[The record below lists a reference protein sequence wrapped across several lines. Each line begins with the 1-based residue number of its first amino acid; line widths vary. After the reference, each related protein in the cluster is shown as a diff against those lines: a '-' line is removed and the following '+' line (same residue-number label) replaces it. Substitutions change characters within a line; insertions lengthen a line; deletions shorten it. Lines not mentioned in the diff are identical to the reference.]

1 MFNRPRCRDWTA
13 LATQQ
18 LRLRNLIQIS
28 GHNIVCEPKC
38 SIYFTLHL
46 TSMSAPFFTSEKLE
60 SYKNAIWPEINC
72 QSIVKSTSHSVC
84 IRVWQRTQQTADSDT
99 AVDKVLFLWG
109 VYFSGLVPISKRTDV
124 KLNENSLVFHIHG
137 GFFTSTNCLEPDSV
151 YKQLQFIGV
160 IETKKSLQQNSNL
173 NCDAIVLSS
182 EELTNLR
189 GKAKDDSPDVYASP
203 RNGHHNHNH
212 DSNEVPDKVIK
223 YLYSN
228 PESLKVRYIEKNFFK
243 TEIRLSYNVDKLLLL
258 QEKQR
263 TMIKKSASAKELVD
277 KICMRSAFCLNLE
290 LIANKAMLYRPRGNP
305 SMGRTLNRLLFQQP
319 EQPKPEILLQAQE
332 LRRRIET
339 AKFRCRLLVQER
351 NQAKIKLRQLEH
363 KLGTISDANIEQEA
377 WLMANYRGLAREKD
391 AETKS
396 IMNIRDQNENLI
408 KMVKALDDRRHHL
421 LRELKEIYCIKRREN
436 AVFMINGAALPNFD
450 TTSSD
455 VIPPLEISVALGYAA
470 HITLMCSIVLNC
482 PLRNPI
488 IYKGSASRIRDNVK
502 NLSDHEREF
511 PLYCRNSFWS
521 EPLQYAI
528 YLLNQNI
535 AQMKFHLSLH
545 KIDLRT
551 TLSNLLDL
559 LDGPP
564 PSAMVDRLKM
574 EPQQSSVSGSSVDLK
589 VLVPMH
595 QMAASPVGEKRI
607 CRSVGSYTD
616 EPIGNSK
623 SNFSSEPILNAG
635 QVQLS
640 NFKNDSVM

>member
-28 GHNIVCEPKC
+28 GHNIICDPKC

-84 IRVWQRTQQTADSDT
+84 IRIWQRTRQTEDNNT
-99 AVDKVLFLWG
+99 TVDKVLFLWG

-124 KLNENSLVFHIHG
+124 KLKENSLVFHIHG
-137 GFFTSTNCLEPDSV
+137 GFFTSASCLESDSV

-160 IETKKSLQQNSNL
+160 LETKKSLKNSNI
-173 NCDAIVLSS
+173 NCDELVLSS
-182 EELTNLR
+182 EHLSNLR
-189 GKAKDDSPDVYASP
+189 VKGKDVSDVQTSP
-203 RNGHHNHNH
+203 RNGYH
-212 DSNEVPDKVIK
+212 SPDNNGISENNVVATV
-223 YLYSN
+223 YN
-228 PESLKVRYIEKNFFK
+228 DPQSLKVRYIEKNFFK

-263 TMIKKSASAKELVD
+263 KMIKKSASAKELVD

-351 NQAKIKLRQLEH
+351 NQAKIKLRQLEQ
-363 KLGTISDANIEQEA
+363 KLGTISDSNIEQEA

-391 AETKS
+391 MEMKS
-396 IMNIRDQNENLI
+396 IINIRDQSETLMR
-408 KMVKALDDRRHHL
+408 MVKALDERRHHL
-421 LRELKEIYCIKRREN
+421 LRELKEIYCIKQNERGI
-436 AVFMINGAALPNFD
+436 FTINGAALPN
-450 TTSSD
+450 SD
-455 VIPPLEISVALGYAA
+455 SFTDLIPPLDISVALGYAA

-482 PLRNPI
+482 PLRYI
-488 IYKGSASRIRDNVK
+488 QIFYFYD
-502 NLSDHEREF
+502 
-511 PLYCRNSFWS
+511 
-521 EPLQYAI
+521 
-528 YLLNQNI
+528 
-535 AQMKFHLSLH
+535 
-545 KIDLRT
+545 
-551 TLSNLLDL
+551 
-559 LDGPP
+559 
-564 PSAMVDRLKM
+564 
-574 EPQQSSVSGSSVDLK
+574 
-589 VLVPMH
+589 
-595 QMAASPVGEKRI
+595 
-607 CRSVGSYTD
+607 
-616 EPIGNSK
+616 
-623 SNFSSEPILNAG
+623 
-635 QVQLS
+635 
-640 NFKNDSVM
+640 

>member
-72 QSIVKSTSHSVC
+72 QSIIKSTSHSVC
-84 IRVWQRTQQTADSDT
+84 IRVWQRTQPSSSDNSTT

-124 KLNENSLVFHIHG
+124 KLKENSLVFHIHG
-137 GFFTSTNCLEPDSV
+137 GFFTSTSCLEAESV
-151 YKQLQFIGV
+151 YQQLQFIGV
-160 IETKKSLQQNSNL
+160 VDTKQSLRKNSNL
-173 NCDAIVLSS
+173 NCDALVLSS
-182 EELTNLR
+182 EQLTNLR
-189 GKAKDDSPDVYASP
+189 GKGKDAWNDAFASP
-203 RNGHHNHNH
+203 RNGHHSPELNGGTE
-212 DSNEVPDKVIK
+212 SNVSCQMHID
-223 YLYSN
+223 

-263 TMIKKSASAKELVD
+263 KMIKKSASAKELID

-351 NQAKIKLRQLEH
+351 NQAKIKLRRLEQ
-363 KLGTISDANIEQEA
+363 KLGTISDSNIEQES
-377 WLMANYRGLAREKD
+377 WLMANYRGLARDKE

-396 IMNIRDQNENLI
+396 IMTIRDQNESLF
-408 KMVKALDDRRHHL
+408 KLVKALEERRHHL
-421 LRELKEIYCIKRREN
+421 LRELKEIYCIRRNEN
-436 AVFMINGAALPNFD
+436 AIFTINGAALPNFD
-450 TTSSD
+450 PISD
-455 VIPPLEISVALGYAA
+455 VVPPLEISVALGYAA

-482 PLRNPI
+482 PLRYRMRSTAKVFTN
-488 IYKGSASRIRDNVK
+488 YNR
-502 NLSDHEREF
+502 LSF
-511 PLYCRNSFWS
+511 
-521 EPLQYAI
+521 Q
-528 YLLNQNI
+528 
-535 AQMKFHLSLH
+535 
-545 KIDLRT
+545 
-551 TLSNLLDL
+551 
-559 LDGPP
+559 
-564 PSAMVDRLKM
+564 
-574 EPQQSSVSGSSVDLK
+574 
-589 VLVPMH
+589 
-595 QMAASPVGEKRI
+595 
-607 CRSVGSYTD
+607 
-616 EPIGNSK
+616 K
-623 SNFSSEPILNAG
+623 SNHL
-635 QVQLS
+635 
-640 NFKNDSVM
+640 

>member
-13 LATQQ
+13 LVTQQ

-28 GHNIVCEPKC
+28 GHNIVCDPKC

-72 QSIVKSTSHSVC
+72 QSIIKSTSHSVC
-84 IRVWQRTQQTADSDT
+84 IRIWQRTQEPEDANTT
-99 AVDKVLFLWG
+99 NDKVLFLWG

-124 KLNENSLVFHIHG
+124 KLKENSLVFHIHG
-137 GFFTSTNCLEPDSV
+137 GFFTSTSCLESDSV

-160 IETKKSLQQNSNL
+160 IETKRSLQKNSNL
-173 NCDAIVLSS
+173 NCDALVLSS
-182 EELTNLR
+182 EQLTNLHV
-189 GKAKDDSPDVYASP
+189 KAKDVSDVSP
-203 RNGHHNHNH
+203 RNGHHSPDHNGI
-212 DSNEVPDKVIK
+212 SDKKAIC
-223 YLYSN
+223 SAHSD
-228 PESLKVRYIEKNFFK
+228 PESLKVRYIEKSFFK

-263 TMIKKSASAKELVD
+263 KMIKKSASAKELID

-351 NQAKIKLRQLEH
+351 NQAKIKLRQMEQ
-363 KLGTISDANIEQEA
+363 KLGTISDSNIEHEA

-396 IMNIRDQNENLI
+396 IMANRDQNETLI
-408 KMVKALDDRRHHL
+408 QMVKALDERRQHL
-421 LRELKEIYCIKRREN
+421 LRELKEIYCIKQNDHRL
-436 AVFMINGAALPNFD
+436 FTINGVALPNFD
-450 TTSSD
+450 PISD

-482 PLRNPI
+482 PLR
-488 IYKGSASRIRDNVK
+488 
-502 NLSDHEREF
+502 
-511 PLYCRNSFWS
+511 
-521 EPLQYAI
+521 
-528 YLLNQNI
+528 
-535 AQMKFHLSLH
+535 
-545 KIDLRT
+545 
-551 TLSNLLDL
+551 
-559 LDGPP
+559 
-564 PSAMVDRLKM
+564 
-574 EPQQSSVSGSSVDLK
+574 
-589 VLVPMH
+589 
-595 QMAASPVGEKRI
+595 
-607 CRSVGSYTD
+607 
-616 EPIGNSK
+616 
-623 SNFSSEPILNAG
+623 
-635 QVQLS
+635 
-640 NFKNDSVM
+640 